1 MIKILSPAKL
11 NIFLEVLQKR
21 ADGYHDI
28 DSVFVK
34 VNLCDSIDMELINDE
49 VIMVSTDHPSVPDGP
64 DNIVYKSVIA
74 LKKYFNRN
82 EGVRI
87 SIKKVI
93 PVGGGMGGGSS
104 NAAAVIKGLCK
115 LWGYDYSSPDVM
127 GIAARI
133 GADVP
138 FFLSGHTIAVCKGI
152 GEIITPVASDL
163 SLTFVVVNPN
173 VMISTGDIYRKVN
186 LTSARKDSIIIT
198 EAISRKCLDKIGV
211 NFFNRMEDTVIKD
224 FPVIAEIKKALLEA
238 GCSASLMSGS
248 GSTVFGLVKNDH
260 SRDNVIKHIREKYPE
275 WFSCIVATIYE
286 K

>member
-211 NFFNRMEDTVIKD
+211 NFFNR
-224 FPVIAEIKKALLEA
+224 
-238 GCSASLMSGS
+238 
-248 GSTVFGLVKNDH
+248 
-260 SRDNVIKHIREKYPE
+260 
-275 WFSCIVATIYE
+275 
-286 K
+286 